1 MLSSKQFIVSH
12 APFWHNGT
20 AVHYR
25 NYNWLLAL
33 APAVAAGLTYFGVPA
48 LGVICLAVSS
58 AILWEGLITK
68 LSGRQVNVGDGNAA
82 LVGLIFGL
90 LLPATAPWWLVLSG
104 TLIAILIGQQV
115 FGGIGGNPFNP
126 AALSWAIIFL
136 SWKTFLDFDSML
148 ANYSFNFTPY
158 HPLVALKA
166 FGPQAVAQIPL
177 LDLFLGKQVGGI
189 GTTCGLALVTGGIW
203 LIARG
208 IVRWE
213 IPVSFLA
220 GVLVSSLIFYV
231 AAPAKFAG
239 PGFHILAGYTLFGAF
254 FLAPEDSSSPVNFVP
269 MLIYGATGG
278 IMTILI
284 RNIGAYP
291 DGVIFAVLVIN
302 LINPLIDKIRPQ
314 RVN

>member
-1 MLSSKQFIVSH
+1 MLSSRQYIVSH

-20 AVHYR
+20 AVHHR

-33 APAVAAGLTYFGVPA
+33 LPAVAAGLTYFGVPA

-58 AILWEGLITK
+58 AIFWEWLITTVA
-68 LSGRQVNVGDGNAA
+68 RRPVTVGDGNAA

-90 LLPATAPWWLVLSG
+90 LLPATAPWWLVITG
-104 TLIAILIGQQV
+104 TFIAILIGQQV

-126 AALSWAIIFL
+126 AALAWAIIFL

-148 ANYSFNFTPY
+148 VNYSFNFAPY

-166 FGPQAVAQIPL
+166 FGPQAVARIPL
-177 LDLFLGKQVGGI
+177 GDLFLGKQVGGI
-189 GTTCGLALVTGGIW
+189 GTTCGLALVLGGIW
-203 LIARG
+203 LMARG

-213 IPVSFLA
+213 IPLSFLA
-220 GVLVSSLIFYV
+220 GVFVSAFIFHV
-231 AAPAKFAG
+231 AAPESFSG
-239 PGFHILAGYTLFGAF
+239 PLFHIMAGYTLFGAF
-254 FLAPEDSSSPVNFVP
+254 FLAPEDSSSPVNFLP

-291 DGVIFAVLVIN
+291 DGVIFAILVIN
-302 LINPLIDKIRPQ
+302 LINPLIDKIRPK